1 MNKLERFIQENN
13 ELLAKNYKFCKEN
26 KLDHIIDDKLLKA
39 VAEGGYVNDN
49 GTFDGIEEGYK
60 PYYDYLKYGNQ
71 YQEEIKEEPIMIED
85 NNNQKELIKMS
96 ILTEIC
102 YNELN
107 RITKDAAERYKKK
120 KEKGEEISDTLM
132 DIVAQGAYLRQ
143 TGTHVGIDE
152 GSKPYYDYLKYGN
165 KAYQEEVKEEPI
177 MIEDNYNNYDYTT
190 PYSFEYEPYFSNNY
204 SITFDH
210 EVNTSDSIRMIE
222 ELYNE
227 DNNIEKEVDSND
239 VINIMDILSN
249 KVKEVKKCIIHYIS
263 NYRPMYNQYRDTIE
277 AILIE

>member
-1 MNKLERFIQENN
+1 MNKLEQFIQENN

-26 KLDHIIDDKLLKA
+26 KLDHIIDDKLLKS

-60 PYYDYLKYGNQ
+60 PYYEYLKYGNQ
-71 YQEEIKEEPIMIED
+71 YQEEEPIMIED
-85 NNNQKELIKMS
+85 NYNNQKELIKMS

-102 YNELN
+102 YSELN
-107 RITKDAAERYKKK
+107 RITKKAAKRYKEK
-120 KEKGEEISDTLM
+120 KEEGEEISDALM
-132 DIVAQGAYLRQ
+132 NVVAKGAYLRQ

-165 KAYQEEVKEEPI
+165 KPQQEEPI
-177 MIEDNYNNYDYTT
+177 MIEDNNYNYET
-190 PYSFEYEPYFSNNY
+190 PYSFEYEPYLLDNNNY

-210 EVNTSDSIRMIE
+210 EVDTSDSIQMIE

-227 DNNIEKEVDSND
+227 DNNIEEDVDSND
-239 VINIMDILSN
+239 IINIMDVLSN
-249 KVKEVKKCIIHYIS
+249 KISKVKETIIHYIS
-263 NYRPMYNQYRDTIE
+263 NYRPIINQYTNTIE